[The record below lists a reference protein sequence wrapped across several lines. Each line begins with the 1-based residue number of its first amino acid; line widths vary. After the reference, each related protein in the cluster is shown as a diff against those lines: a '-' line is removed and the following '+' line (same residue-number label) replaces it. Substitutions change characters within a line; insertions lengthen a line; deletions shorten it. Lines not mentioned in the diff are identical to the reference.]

1 MDDIFVPIVLFGT
14 LFIGLPWLVLHYVS
28 KWRSTAGSLTTED
41 ENLLD
46 ELYDTARRLEDRLHT
61 VERIVAADH
70 PEWRPAVRADDP
82 DDLLEYRPQNRNP
95 ERSN

>member
-1 MDDIFVPIVLFGT
+1 MDAVFEIAVPLGI
-14 LFIGLPWLVLHYVS
+14 LFIGLPWLILHYTT
-28 KWRSTAGSLTTED
+28 KWRSSATLTSED

-70 PEWRPAVRADDP
+70 PEWRPAVRADDEA
-82 DDLLEYRPQNRNP
+82 DRLEFYDETRRAQ
-95 ERSN
+95 RSN